1 MDVQTLINLAFTGLL
16 GLAGLVYK
24 SFVKRQD
31 EQEEM
36 LEKLHDRIHE
46 LDKLVAGDYV
56 KRIEIDKNIEKL
68 FAKLDDISKAVSKK
82 ADRRIE

>member
-1 MDVQTLINLAFTGLL
+1 MDLQTLINLAFTGLL
-16 GLAGLVYK
+16 GLAGLIYK
-24 SFVKRQD
+24 GFIKRQE

-56 KRIEIDKNIEKL
+56 KRIEFDKNIEKL
-68 FAKLDDISKAVSKK
+68 FLKLDDIIKQLNRKV
-82 ADRRIE
+82 DR